1 MKRRN
6 PSCLLPVMLALPLL
20 LCAAAAVIW
29 GIPEA
34 REWLLAAA
42 KVVVNP

>member
-1 MKRRN
+1 MKHRK
-6 PSCLLPVMLALPLL
+6 PSFLLPVLLALPLL

-29 GIPEA
+29 VIPEA
-34 REWLLAAA
+34 REWLLAAS

>member
-1 MKRRN
+1 MKHRK
-6 PSCLLPVMLALPLL
+6 PFFLLPVLLALPLL

-29 GIPEA
+29 ALPEA
-34 REWLLAAA
+34 REWVLATA